1 MSTKRKSILV
11 ATDLSARCDRAVD
24 RALMLA
30 RPWRAVVDV
39 LHVVERDSE
48 ADGSDEADATRARVM
63 QTLPED
69 VRDTEI
75 LIATGSVPETITHT
89 AQERESALIVT
100 GVARYNSVGDYFL
113 GTAVDHIIRHA
124 PVPVLVV
131 KQRPHRPYATLLI
144 ATDLSTCSREAVARA
159 GELFP
164 DAALHI
170 IHAYHV
176 PYEAWLT
183 SEDVRQEVR
192 EEAQRELDTFV
203 NDPVLPETLRARFQ
217 ARLDYGE
224 TGQVVAKALRDTGA
238 DLVVLGTHG
247 RSGFAHATIGSN
259 AESLLSWLPVDTLM
273 IREQT

>member
-1 MSTKRKSILV
+1 MSTKRKSIVV

-24 RALMLA
+24 RALIVAL
-30 RPWRAVVDV
+30 PWNAVVDV
-39 LHVVERDSE
+39 LHVLERDSK
-48 ADGSDEADATRARVM
+48 ADDTVEVDATRMRVM

-69 VRDTEI
+69 ARDTEI
-75 LIATGSVPETITHT
+75 IIATGSVPETITHT

-192 EEAQRELDTFV
+192 EEAQRELDEFA
-203 NDPVLPETLRARFQ
+203 NDAFFSEVLRERIQ
-217 ARLDYGE
+217 ARLGYGE
-224 TGQVVAKALRDTGA
+224 TGQVVAKALRETGA

-259 AESLLSWLPVDTLM
+259 AESLLSWLLVDTLM